1 MDITTQNIELRYLS
15 EQFYLEVAPYLK
27 EILLKGTRPY
37 CVLLV
42 QVKNLDFALPLRS
55 NLPQREG
62 VGIKTIP
69 NPDEEGRF
77 KGVDFSKAI
86 LLTDKSYLKTD
97 KVQLKN
103 KSELLNIQGNERKIV
118 REFKKYVSEYITAIK
133 NSSTLE
139 KKFEYTTLINYHVE
153 LKISQPE

>member
-15 EQFYLEVAPYLK
+15 ERFYLEVAPHLE
-27 EILLKGTRPY
+27 EILLKETRPY

-42 QVKNLDFALPLRS
+42 KVKNLDFALPLRS
-55 NLPQREG
+55 NLPEREG
-62 VGIKTIP
+62 IGIKTIP
-69 NPDEEGRF
+69 NPDKEGRF

-97 KVQLKN
+97 RVQLKK
-103 KSELLNIQGNERKIV
+103 KSELLNIQGNERRIV
-118 REFKKYVSEYITAIK
+118 REFKKYVSEYITAHK
-133 NSSTLE
+133 NGSTLDD
-139 KKFEYTTLINYHVE
+139 KFEYTTLVNYHTE